1 MALAAAGYHSRRSV
15 RGPEGL
21 SLIESGSR
29 VMKRTRLRLSA
40 LAGSFVALALSAC
53 SSDDPTDLGSIVE
66 GDFPQNSLNPA
77 GPQARQIDDLFWL
90 VFWIAVAVF
99 VLVMVGLLFALVRYR
114 HREGSDRPVK
124 QVHGNT
130 KLELVWTI
138 IPVVILAVIAVP
150 TVATIFDLREEPLPE
165 ENALLVEVIGHQWWW
180 EFRYPEYGFSTANE
194 MHIPADRPVYLS
206 MTSVDVIHSFW
217 VPQLNGKR
225 DVVPGRITHLTLQAD
240 EPGVYLGQ
248 CAEFCGLAHADMR
261 HRVFAHDEAEFQAWA
276 TAQAQPAVLPSE
288 GLAAEGWET
297 FQAICSA
304 CHAIDGSSATS
315 QLAPNLTHFASR
327 TSFGGATFD
336 NNQEHLREW
345 LRNPPGMKPMDPARN
360 DLAAGRILGMPDF
373 GLTEE
378 QIDGL
383 IALLDSLK

>member
-1 MALAAAGYHSRRSV
+1 MRKSRFR
-15 RGPEGL
+15 L
-21 SLIESGSR
+21 SL
-29 VMKRTRLRLSA
+29 
-40 LAGSFVALALSAC
+40 LAGSIVAMAVGAC
-53 SSDDPTDLGSIVE
+53 STDDPTELGSIVE

-90 VFWIAVAVF
+90 VFWIAVVVF
-99 VLVMVGLLFALVRYR
+99 VLVMVALLVALVRYR
-114 HREGSDRPVK
+114 HREGSDRHVR

-130 KLELVWTI
+130 KLEILWTI
-138 IPVVILAVIAVP
+138 IPVVILAAIAVP

-165 ENALLVEVIGHQWWW
+165 ENALMVEVIGHQWWW

-194 MHIPADRPVYLS
+194 MHIPTDRPIYLS

-225 DVVPGRITHLTLQAD
+225 DVVPGRTTHLTMQAD

-261 HRVFAHDEAEFQAWA
+261 HRVFAHEEAEFQAWA
-276 TAQAQPAVLPSE
+276 TAQAEPAVIPNE

-297 FQAICSA
+297 FQVICSA
-304 CHAIDGSSATS
+304 CHAIDGTSASS

-327 TSFGGATFD
+327 TSFGGATFA
-336 NNQEHLREW
+336 NNEEHLREW
-345 LRNPPGMKPMDPARN
+345 LRNPPGMKPMDPDRN

-383 IALLDSLK
+383 IALLETLK